1 MLKNADQDS
10 DDSDL
15 AGKMNKL
22 TTSESEIFKLQ
33 ERQRVAVQQAVER
46 SDSMEN
52 LFNGTPGR
60 GVNLHPDLH
69 DLTFGELGASRT

>member
-1 MLKNADQDS
+1 MLKNPDQDS
-10 DDSDL
+10 DDSEL
-15 AGKMNKL
+15 AGKMDRL
-22 TTSESEIFKLQ
+22 TTSESEVYKLQ
-33 ERQRVAVQQAVER
+33 ERQRVAVQRATER

-60 GVNLHPDLH
+60 GVTLHPDLQ